1 MSELSALLTAFATV
15 LHATCWPV
23 LILGSLVLFRRP
35 IHDFLST
42 LDRFTVNAGALKLEA
57 STKKYEATA
66 LLGIATAQ
74 KADVGEM
81 DPTKAVNIAKT
92 IGGFSDQQILR
103 LSGKRI
109 LWVDDNP
116 ENNAYEQRALEVLG
130 LLIDQSFS
138 TDDAL
143 EKLARHHY
151 DLVVSDFGRAGD
163 HQAGYTLLDKLKQ
176 QGIRIPFIIYTAGST
191 PENCRKAR
199 TRGAWG
205 QTSNPREL
213 FELVLNALLVQ

>member
-1 MSELSALLTAFATV
+1 MLARSYSGFART
-15 LHATCWPV
+15 
-23 LILGSLVLFRRP
+23 FRRP

-116 ENNAYEQRALEVLG
+116 ENNAYEQRAIKRVTRVN
-130 LLIDQSFS
+130 S
-138 TDDAL
+138 DAI
-143 EKLARHHY
+143 
-151 DLVVSDFGRAGD
+151 VVRNF
-163 HQAGYTLLDKLKQ
+163 
-176 QGIRIPFIIYTAGST
+176 
-191 PENCRKAR
+191 
-199 TRGAWG
+199 
-205 QTSNPREL
+205 
-213 FELVLNALLVQ
+213 